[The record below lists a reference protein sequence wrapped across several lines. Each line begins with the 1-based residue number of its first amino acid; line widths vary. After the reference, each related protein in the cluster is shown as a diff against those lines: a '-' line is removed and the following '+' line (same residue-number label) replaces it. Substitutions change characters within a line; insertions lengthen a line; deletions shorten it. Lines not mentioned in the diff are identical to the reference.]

1 MDDLRPS
8 FAALTGLP
16 GPAASTSVNMVRKV
30 PQHFVGEPPSP
41 EQPSRIAAPGDL
53 LGACGGLP
61 LQ

>member
-1 MDDLRPS
+1 MNDLRPS

-30 PQHFVGEPPSP
+30 PSTLRWKRHP
-41 EQPSRIAAPGDL
+41 ERPLSLTAPGVA